1 MVVYEISIDHE
12 TLERMGV
19 EIAFAMGEAE
29 NLIEERAELLAA
41 LARIAKQIDHLT
53 LAICDLANGF
63 DKS

>member
-29 NLIEERAELLAA
+29 NLIAERGELLEA
-41 LARIAKQIDHLT
+41 LKLIEKQIARLGT
-53 LAICDLANGF
+53 AVFDLGSGL
-63 DKS
+63 DQS